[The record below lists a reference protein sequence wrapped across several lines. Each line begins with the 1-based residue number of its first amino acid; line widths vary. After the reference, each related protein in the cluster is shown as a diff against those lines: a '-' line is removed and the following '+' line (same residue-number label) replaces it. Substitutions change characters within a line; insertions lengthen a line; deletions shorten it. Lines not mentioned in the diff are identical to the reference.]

1 LDFVLL
7 IWTHSLELRVRAGC
21 IRRAHSYNFR
31 GERDRS
37 VPKVALRL
45 SWGRRQL
52 LIIRYCRE
60 KRKAISYFET
70 FMATTLEGAE
80 SRLDRDSANAR
91 NKLRILLP
99 MDVKTEI
106 EASRRS
112 AQ

>member
-7 IWTHSLELRVRAGC
+7 IWTHSLELRVWAGC
-21 IRRAHSYNFR
+21 IRPAHSYNFR
-31 GERDRS
+31 GDPDRS
-37 VPKVALRL
+37 VPKVAAPEL
-45 SWGRRQL
+45 GRRQL

-60 KRKAISYFET
+60 QRKAISYFET